1 MQLLR
6 GARKRLK
13 VSLMHL
19 KYINPM
25 PSNVGELIKNFKRI
39 LVPELNLGQLLMIIN
54 SKFHCKAKGYN
65 KVQGLPFKI
74 SELVGGLKRK

>member
-1 MQLLR
+1 MLGTLS
-6 GARKRLK
+6 KTSKK
-13 VSLMHL
+13 V
-19 KYINPM
+19 
-25 PSNVGELIKNFKRI
+25 

-74 SELVGGLKRK
+74 SELVEAIKNELN